1 MKSLIVFVCGVAL
14 WLFCPLLWAADIRVA
29 FINPGSVD
37 EPYWRSVTRFME
49 PAAKQLGME
58 LEVIYT
64 NRDQVKMVEA
74 MQSLALR
81 AKKPDYVIMAN
92 DKLVAPEI
100 IRLAEQAKIKTFLA
114 FSNLTP
120 EQTLEFGAPRQKH
133 PLWLGSIRPNSIE
146 GGRLTAQ
153 ELVRQAQKAKL
164 VGKDGKIHIALISGD
179 KATPTGVEREVGA
192 LQVFKANP
200 MVMVEQVVNANWNR
214 DRAKQQAGLL
224 LQRYPN
230 LNAIWVASDLMAYG
244 AIDGSREAK
253 RQPGKDLL
261 FSAFNNSPEVLRAV
275 VEGNISSLAGGHF
288 TGGGWALVMLHDYH
302 HGVDFAKFGLEQELS
317 LFALLDQ
324 QLAQRFLMLYG
335 EENFSSIDFK
345 QFSRFL
351 NPKLTRYDF
360 GLLQVL
366 KENKIK

>member
-1 MKSLIVFVCGVAL
+1 MKSGIVFVCGVAL
-14 WLFCPLLWAADIRVA
+14 WLLSPLLWAADIRVA
-29 FINPGSVD
+29 FINPGSAD

-64 NRDQVKMVEA
+64 NRDQVKMVET
-74 MQSLALR
+74 MQSLTLR
-81 AKKPDYVIMAN
+81 AKKPDYVIISN
-92 DKLVAPEI
+92 DKLVAPEM
-100 IRLAEQAKIKTFLA
+100 IRLADQAKIKTFLA
-114 FSNLTP
+114 FSNLAAD
-120 EQTLEFGAPRQKH
+120 QVVEFGVPRQKH
-133 PLWLGSIRPNSIE
+133 PLWLGSIRPNSVE

-153 ELVRQAQKAKL
+153 ELVRRAQKAQL

-179 KATPTGVEREVGA
+179 KATITGVEREAGA
-192 LQVFKANP
+192 MQVFKANP
-200 MVMVEQVVNANWNR
+200 SVMVEQIVNANWSR

-275 VEGNISSLAGGHF
+275 VQGNISSLAGGHF
-288 TGGGWALVMLHDYH
+288 TAGGWALVMLHDYH

-317 LFALLDQ
+317 LFALLDE
-324 QLAQRFLMLYG
+324 QLAQRFLVRYG
-335 EENFSSIDFK
+335 EEDFSSVDFK

-351 NPKLTRYDF
+351 NPKLMRYDF
-360 GLLQVL
+360 GLLQIL
-366 KENKIK
+366 K